1 VEKIY
6 GFMGLDLSLS
16 STGWSTAGQTGAIT
30 PKTNGTQRLVDIS
43 LSIKELIRFHGVS
56 AVVMEGYAFAARSG
70 QAFSIGELG
79 GVVRYVLCGMN
90 IPFVVVQPTTRAKF
104 ATGRGNSSKSEV
116 VSAVSAR
123 TGIVWSGS
131 GADDMCDAWILE
143 EMALLRRGEARY
155 DWPES
160 SVAVVNG
167 VDWSPIE
174 NYKGRCSDSNQAE

>member
-1 VEKIY
+1 
-6 GFMGLDLSLS
+6 MGLDLSLS
-16 STGWSTAGQTGAIT
+16 STGWSTGQEKGVIA
-30 PKTNGTQRLVDIS
+30 PKTTGTQRLVDIAEN
-43 LSIKELIRFHGVS
+43 LKELIRFYKVS
-56 AVVMEGYAFAARSG
+56 AVVIEGYAFAARSG

-79 GVVRYVLCGMN
+79 GVVRYLLCGMN
-90 IPFVVVQPTTRAKF
+90 VPFVVIPPTTRAKF
-104 ATGRGNSSKSEV
+104 ATGRGNAAKSEV

-123 TGIVWSGS
+123 TGIVWSGP

-143 EMALLRRGEARY
+143 EMALLWKGEQRY

-174 NYKGRCSDSNQAE
+174 NYKGRCSDSNYSD